1 MSRTSEV
8 LKNRNKVE
16 KARKARR
23 KNEMQMLR
31 DRSEFKA
38 KLYDEMKRIE
48 IILKDED
55 VQAVEITVP
64 DNTLARFSAAIY
76 AEDLADYSIEQKEG
90 ETNKFLI
97 KRKFLAF

>member
-8 LKNRNKVE
+8 LRNKNKVE

-23 KNEMQMLR
+23 KNEMQTLR

-38 KLYDEMKRIE
+38 KLYAEVKHIDAIF
-48 IILKDED
+48 KDKNVD
-55 VQAVEITVP
+55 AVEIEVP
-64 DNTLARFSAAIY
+64 DKSLAQFSASIY
-76 AEDLADYSIEQKEG
+76 SDDLVDYTIEQVDG
-90 ETNKFLI
+90 ETNKFLV